1 MEISDKMTIKVSS
14 INEYL
19 YCPLKLYLRNHLELE
34 EIENEQTF
42 ENKNYNKILS
52 QLNNDFRDILRR
64 NLMNVNKD
72 MSAAQISETLF
83 NDVPYLLKKSLENYE
98 FTDDNDKNLLFN
110 ELEKDLKVENTILA
124 LKIHRILIKTKKDA
138 RQIVEMIFPP
148 SLQSYLMRDK
158 SLEISGNIDK
168 IEIVNGKY
176 YPISRKLKNPPI
188 RGVWDSDALEIAAYG
203 LLIEREFDTEV
214 MVGFVDYERL
224 GDRRPVVID
233 SDLREGL
240 FIVIDAIREIINL
253 GDLPEVNI
261 NPKKCEKCSYME
273 ICNQNLDFS

>member
-1 MEISDKMTIKVSS
+1 MTIKVSS

>member
-1 MEISDKMTIKVSS
+1 MTIKVSS

-34 EIENEQTF
+34 ES

-138 RQIVEMIFPP
+138 GQIVEMIFPP

-203 LLIEREFDTEV
+203 ILIEREFDTEV

-233 SDLREGL
+233 SELREGL

-261 NPKKCEKCSYME
+261 NPKKCETCSYME

>member
-1 MEISDKMTIKVSS
+1 MTIKVSS

-34 EIENEQTF
+34 EIENEKTP

-72 MSAAQISETLF
+72 MSAAQISETLY

-98 FTDDNDKNLLFN
+98 FADNNDKNLLFN

-138 RQIVEMIFPP
+138 GQIVEMIFPP

-233 SDLREGL
+233 SELREGL

>member
-1 MEISDKMTIKVSS
+1 MTIKVSS

-34 EIENEQTF
+34 EIENKKKS

-64 NLMNVNKD
+64 NLINVNKD

-98 FTDDNDKNLLFN
+98 FNRDNDKNLLFN

-158 SLEISGNIDK
+158 SLEISGKIDK
-168 IEIVNGKY
+168 IEIINGKY

-261 NPKKCEKCSYME
+261 NPKKCETCSYME

>member
-1 MEISDKMTIKVSS
+1 MTIKVSS

-34 EIENEQTF
+34 ENGNDKLSENI
-42 ENKNYNKILS
+42 NNNKILS
-52 QLNNDFRDILRR
+52 QLNNDFRDMLRR
-64 NLMNVNKD
+64 NLINVKKD

-83 NDVPYLLKKSLENYE
+83 SDVPYLLKKSVENYE
-98 FTDDNDKNLLFN
+98 FNDDNERDLLFN

-124 LKIHRILIKTKKDA
+124 LKIHRILLKTKKDPG
-138 RQIVEMIFPP
+138 QIVEMIFPP
-148 SLQSYLMRDK
+148 SLQSYLIRDK

-168 IEIVNGKY
+168 IEIINGKY

-188 RGVWDSDALEIAAYG
+188 RGVWDADALEIAAYA

-214 MVGFVDYERL
+214 MVGFIEYERL
-224 GDRRPVVID
+224 GDRRPVIID
-233 SDLREGL
+233 SELREGL

-253 GDLPEVNI
+253 GELPEVNI
-261 NPKKCEKCSYME
+261 NPKKCETCSYME

>member
-1 MEISDKMTIKVSS
+1 MTIKVSS

-19 YCPLKLYLRNHLELE
+19 YCPLKLYLKNHLELE
-34 EIENEQTF
+34 EIENEKTT

-64 NLMNVNKD
+64 NLINVNKD
-72 MSAAQISETLF
+72 MGAAQISETLF

-98 FTDDNDKNLLFN
+98 FNGENDKNLLFN
-110 ELEKDLKVENTILA
+110 ELEKDLKVENTIIA

-138 RQIVEMIFPP
+138 GQIVEMIFPP
-148 SLQSYLMRDK
+148 SLQSYLIRDK
-158 SLEISGNIDK
+158 SLEITGNIDK

-188 RGVWDSDALEIAAYG
+188 RGVWDSDALEMAAYG
-203 LLIEREFDTEV
+203 LLVEREFDTEV

-224 GDRRPVVID
+224 GERRPVVID
-233 SDLREGL
+233 SELREGL

-261 NPKKCEKCSYME
+261 NPKKCETCSYME
-273 ICNQNLDFS
+273 ICHQNLDFS